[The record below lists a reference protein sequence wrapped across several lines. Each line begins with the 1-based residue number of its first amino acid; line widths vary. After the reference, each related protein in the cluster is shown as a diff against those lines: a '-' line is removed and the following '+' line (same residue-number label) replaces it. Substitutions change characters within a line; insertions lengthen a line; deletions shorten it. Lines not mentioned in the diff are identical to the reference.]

1 MLLPVAA
8 FATDKMLTNAISN
21 AQEKSILKVDLFL
34 RKKKNLGKNRIC
46 FQTARDTFRY
56 GSFEVYKIKV
66 YNWQLWFWLAP
77 SVHVPCA

>member
-34 RKKKNLGKNRIC
+34 KKKKKNLEKIEY
-46 FQTARDTFRY
+46 AFRLHGTHSDMVLLKY
-56 GSFEVYKIKV
+56 TR
-66 YNWQLWFWLAP
+66 
-77 SVHVPCA
+77 

>member
-34 RKKKNLGKNRIC
+34 KKKK
-46 FQTARDTFRY
+46 TW
-56 GSFEVYKIKV
+56 KK
-66 YNWQLWFWLAP
+66 
-77 SVHVPCA
+77 